1 MDESITEHCSSETL
15 MLRVAQGDQRAFAAI
30 MARHQD
36 RVMAV
41 AFRFLGNRQEAEDLA
56 QEVFLR
62 VWRSAPSYAPSA
74 RFTTWLY
81 AITAN
86 RCKSALR
93 SFWRTGV
100 LLLGAFSTE
109 EEDRADLS
117 SHCRSPSPEDLAL
130 GAERARQVP
139 AQDPT
144 PGHHLAPLRG
154 PDLRRDRRGPGRK
167 RPCRGVPSGPGQ
179 AQPGRKVAP
188 TSKMT
193 AGFPF
198 PLGFTVQQPG
208 SAAVW

>member
-15 MLRVAQGDQRAFAAI
+15 MLRVAQGDQRAFATI

-74 RFTTWLY
+74 RFATWLY

-130 GAERARQVP
+130 GAERARQVVAALQSLPKTQRLATILLRYEGLTYVEIAEVLVVSVP
-139 AQDPT
+139 AVES
-144 PGHHLAPLRG
+144 LLVRAKRSLEEKLR
-154 PDLRRDRRGPGRK
+154 PHQK
-167 RPCRGVPSGPGQ
+167 
-179 AQPGRKVAP
+179 
-188 TSKMT
+188 
-193 AGFPF
+193 
-198 PLGFTVQQPG
+198 
-208 SAAVW
+208 

>member
-1 MDESITEHCSSETL
+1 MTHVVRTTDSISSEAL
-15 MLRVAQGDQRAFAAI
+15 MLRVAQGSQQAFATL

-41 AFRFLGNRQEAEDLA
+41 AYGFLGSRQEAEDLA

-62 VWRSAPSYAPSA
+62 VWRAAPSYQPSA

-109 EEDRADLS
+109 EENQFEPAD
-117 SHCRSPSPEDLAL
+117 HRRSPSPEDLAL
-130 GAERARQVP
+130 GAERACQVVAALGSLPKTQRLATILLRYEGLSYAEIAEVLGVTVP
-139 AQDPT
+139 AVES
-144 PGHHLAPLRG
+144 LLVRAKRSLEEKLR
-154 PDLRRDRRGPGRK
+154 PHQK
-167 RPCRGVPSGPGQ
+167 
-179 AQPGRKVAP
+179 
-188 TSKMT
+188 
-193 AGFPF
+193 
-198 PLGFTVQQPG
+198 
-208 SAAVW
+208 